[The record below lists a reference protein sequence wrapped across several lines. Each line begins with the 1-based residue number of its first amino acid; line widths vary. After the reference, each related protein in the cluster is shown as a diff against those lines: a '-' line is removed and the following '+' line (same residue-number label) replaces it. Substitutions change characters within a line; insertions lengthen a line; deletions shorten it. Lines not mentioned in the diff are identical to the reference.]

1 MPDNAISMADRPWR
15 QRLAELALAC
25 AGSFAADEAAR
36 IGEACELL
44 AHAPDRALLAGLAP
58 PAPVVVKALLAAGAP
73 ESAALALFGGGAGY
87 MLSRG
92 GDGQHLASVVL
103 PGRGEEVTAGGDTLA
118 LALIGAL
125 ALALAEAE
133 DSPGREIARPIDA
146 RAVDTR
152 TYDGA
157 RPN

>member
-1 MPDNAISMADRPWR
+1 P
-15 QRLAELALAC
+15 
-25 AGSFAADEAAR
+25 AR
-36 IGEACELL
+36 ARVE
-44 AHAPDRALLAGLAP
+44 
-58 PAPVVVKALLAAGAP
+58 ALLAAGAP
-73 ESAALALFGGGAGY
+73 ESAALALIGGSAGY

-133 DSPGREIARPIDA
+133 AQFDDSPGREIARQIDA
-146 RAVDTR
+146 RAH
-152 TYDGA
+152 DGA

>member
-1 MPDNAISMADRPWR
+1 MPDNATTMADRPWR

-44 AHAPDRALLAGLAP
+44 ARAPDRALFAGLAV
-58 PAPVVVKALLAAGAP
+58 PAPARVKALLAAGAP
-73 ESAALALFGGGAGY
+73 ESAALALFGGGACY
-87 MLSRG
+87 MASRG
-92 GDGQHLASVVL
+92 GDGQHLASVIL
-103 PGRGEEVTAGGDTLA
+103 PGRGDEVTASGDTLA

-133 DSPGREIARPIDA
+133 LDDSPVRETARQSGVRIH
-146 RAVDTR
+146 
-152 TYDGA
+152 DGA